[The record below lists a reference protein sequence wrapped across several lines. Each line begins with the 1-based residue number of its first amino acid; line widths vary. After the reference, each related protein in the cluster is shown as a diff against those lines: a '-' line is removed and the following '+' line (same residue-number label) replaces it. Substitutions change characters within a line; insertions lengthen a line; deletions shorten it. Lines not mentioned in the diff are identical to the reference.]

1 MTINQIK
8 HIDKRLASTSFGN
21 IQFGNDNQVI
31 LTIVRKTGYN
41 IQGSPKA
48 RFRKEVVASAYIN
61 THGHVDEIHFYRRSD
76 SKEMRFCVFA
86 RLLDQDYT
94 IDEMTESFITW
105 KSYKH
110 IDKHQAVIIKN
121 KIPYKEY
128 DLNKCVLTKENKA

>member
-48 RFRKEVVASAYIN
+48 KFRKEVVASAYIN
-61 THGHVDEIHFYRRSD
+61 TYGHVDEIHFHRRSD

-94 IDEMTESFITW
+94 IDETTESFITW

-121 KIPYKEY
+121 KVPYKEY